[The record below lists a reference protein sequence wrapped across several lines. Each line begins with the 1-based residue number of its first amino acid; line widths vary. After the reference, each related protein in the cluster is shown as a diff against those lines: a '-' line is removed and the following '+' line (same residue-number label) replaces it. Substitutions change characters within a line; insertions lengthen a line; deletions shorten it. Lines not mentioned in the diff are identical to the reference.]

1 MATEEE
7 IREET
12 RNILSEANLD
22 ETSGKSIR
30 VKVGEALGLLK
41 EQINE
46 FRPVIEV
53 LAYIIQGNVAFSSTP

>member
-53 LAYIIQGNVAFSSTP
+53 PACTMQGDVASLSTP